1 MNVQYK
7 DNEEPLS
14 NFFTDYC
21 EQVDLTIEELFSKSR
36 KREIVDK
43 RMVLAYLLRTSLGMT
58 YHDIGEALKKNHA
71 TIIYAIKNLENFITV
86 YPHIKRLYDI
96 GEGCMLKHKE
106 NLVEFYKIPIRS
118 EIERQRKLVEILL
131 DNNEKLQ
138 TKIKKLKEELYEYK
152 S

>member
-14 NFFTDYC
+14 NFFADYC

-58 YHDIGEALKKNHA
+58 YHDIGEALKK
-71 TIIYAIKNLENFITV
+71 ITLL
-86 YPHIKRLYDI
+86 LY
-96 GEGCMLKHKE
+96 ML
-106 NLVEFYKIPIRS
+106 LKI
-118 EIERQRKLVEILL
+118 
-131 DNNEKLQ
+131 
-138 TKIKKLKEELYEYK
+138 
-152 S
+152 